1 MPFLLRAT
9 PRLDLAGWSLRS
21 EVNLDGDRACWRHIR
36 PDPQRYETSQ
46 RLPSSLHQGILR
58 ARLLTFGSMPVTR
71 LLLISRVSGVVWLVG
86 VVIAPLAAP
95 GHHPLPTHDVAFADW
110 MTDHGVLARGPDTRL
125 QPLDVPARLSPGLQR
140 ASDRP

>member
-1 MPFLLRAT
+1 MSITVSLLSTATPVSDPSCGSITIMNMCHPMTGVDGFATAGIPDTWLMPFLLRAT

-71 LLLISRVSGVVWLVG
+71 LLLISRVSG
-86 VVIAPLAAP
+86 
-95 GHHPLPTHDVAFADW
+95 
-110 MTDHGVLARGPDTRL
+110 
-125 QPLDVPARLSPGLQR
+125 
-140 ASDRP
+140 